1 MSSKTPVSTTPAA
14 IHIGYMARIDKRD
27 AIARVQGLIRRQLV
41 APEIAFWNIYPIED
55 GYAYEIHEGGHGH
68 AYVPA
73 IMARFATEPEAHIHL
88 AAGNRTVRVTAH
100 EGKPCSFVLP
110 EAEHPA
116 PDALPQG
123 PRMHPFAPTGR
134 GPLITG
140 AVLFACSAV
149 LFLAS
154 AVAMTVGSDITAAD
168 QAALNE
174 RVANLPSLHY
184 PKDGSLMIGQFV
196 NRVQFSG
203 GKWSTDTKSILR
215 GEAAAPPPRG
225 PSAASLTMLQPPA
238 PTTPTVRKP

>member
-27 AIARVQGLIRRQLV
+27 AIARVQGLIRRQLA
-41 APEIAFWNIYPIED
+41 APEIAFWSIYPIED

-73 IMARFATEPEAHIHL
+73 IMARFAAEPEAQIHL
-88 AAGNRTVRVTAH
+88 AAGNRAVRVTAH

-110 EAEHPA
+110 EAEHPSA
-116 PDALPQG
+116 DAFPQG
-123 PRMHPFAPTGR
+123 PRMRPFAPTGR

-184 PKDGSLMIGQFV
+184 PKDGSLMVGQFV

-215 GEAAAPPPRG
+215 GETAAPPPAVS
-225 PSAASLTMLQPPA
+225 PTAARAVLPPPA
-238 PTTPTVRKP
+238 SVTHPVRKP